1 MPGRTEATRMTIRRR
16 PSLVALTLAAL
27 VAAAGARTAGA
38 QLPSAPELRQ
48 QFQET
53 DRNGD
58 GRIDRAEFHQ
68 RSVEL
73 FYFLDKDRKGYLV
86 LVDIKGLSP
95 DEFKAANRKGDG
107 KLTLDEF
114 INARF
119 RQFDLADTNGDGLL
133 VIGEIE
139 TYVNR
144 AK

>member
-1 MPGRTEATRMTIRRR
+1 MVHAKRDPSRHRRR
-16 PSLVALTLAAL
+16 GALVALLATVTMGL
-27 VAAAGARTAGA
+27 VGAAAWA
-38 QLPSAPELRQ
+38 QLPSSPELRQ

-58 GRIDRAEFHQ
+58 GKIDREEFHR
-68 RSVEL
+68 RSVEV

-86 LVDIKGLSP
+86 LVDIKGLTQE
-95 DEFKAANRKGDG
+95 EFKAANRKGDG

-119 RQFDLADTNGDGLL
+119 RQFDLADTSGDGVLT
-133 VIGEIE
+133 IGEVE

-144 AK
+144 SK

>member
-1 MPGRTEATRMTIRRR
+1 MTIRRWR
-16 PSLVALTLAAL
+16 SLATLAL
-27 VAAAGARTAGA
+27 SSVLIVAGAGA
-38 QLPSAPELRQ
+38 VADPARAQMPSPQELRQ

-58 GRIDRAEFHQ
+58 GKVDREEFHR

-86 LVDIKGLSP
+86 LVDIKGLTP
-95 DEFKAANRKGDG
+95 EEFKAGNRKGDG

-119 RQFDLADTNGDGLL
+119 RQFDLADTNGDGVLT
-133 VIGEIE
+133 IGEIE
-139 TYVNR
+139 TYGNR
-144 AK
+144 SK

>member
-1 MPGRTEATRMTIRRR
+1 MAIRRL
-16 PSLVALTLAAL
+16 SLAAL
-27 VAAAGARTAGA
+27 AFTVPLAGAGAGA
-38 QLPSAPELRQ
+38 AWAQMPSPPELRQ
-48 QFQET
+48 QFQES

-58 GRIDRAEFHQ
+58 GKIDRAEFHQ

-73 FYFLDKDRKGYLV
+73 FYFLDKGRKGYLV
-86 LVDIKGLSP
+86 LADIKGLTP

-114 INARF
+114 VNARF
-119 RQFDLADTNGDGLL
+119 RQFELADTNGDGVL

-139 TYVNR
+139 VYGSR